1 MVGYGF
7 AFRPPCALFHFAI
20 TLNRFQWGI
29 SYSLARVRVQKI
41 RNCAHR
47 GDGSKIA
54 NFERAAE
61 NGRNCRDYGEATTA
75 EGPGWNMAG
84 MNLTQARIQEFIA
97 ALERADG
104 SSGNGNL
111 RRQLGWEEEFYWKV
125 QERLIADGRVVA
137 GRGRG
142 GSVRL
147 SNADATVSEPEA
159 VAAAVS
165 ANNKER
171 TLYAP
176 LKASI
181 EGKWIK
187 RFGFD
192 DVIVDETHSRGAKD
206 TGGTFTRPDITAAG
220 YRGYVY
226 LPKRLEVITFEV
238 KPSEAVSIMGVLKA
252 IAHREAAH
260 RAYVMFATSP
270 SKFETA
276 VEYERIAELAQKYG
290 VGIVLTEKPDDVEN
304 WEIVLEA
311 IRHDPDPARLDRFLG
326 DLPSDNMKK
335 QLMKWKG

>member
-1 MVGYGF
+1 MM
-7 AFRPPCALFHFAI
+7 
-20 TLNRFQWGI
+20 
-29 SYSLARVRVQKI
+29 
-41 RNCAHR
+41 
-47 GDGSKIA
+47 GS
-54 NFERAAE
+54 
-61 NGRNCRDYGEATTA
+61 TA
-75 EGPGWNMAG
+75 ERLGQKVAMKLAQG
-84 MNLTQARIQEFIA
+84 RIQEFVV
-97 ALERADG
+97 ALQKTGG
-104 SSGNGNL
+104 SCGNGNL
-111 RRQLGWEEEFYWKV
+111 RQQLGWEEEFYWKV
-125 QERLIADGRVVA
+125 QERLIAEGRVVA

-147 SNADATVSEPEA
+147 IEAPETVSEPEPL
-159 VAAAVS
+159 AAPVL
-165 ANNKER
+165 KERER

-238 KPSEAVSIMGVLKA
+238 KPAEAISIMGVLEA
-252 IAHREAAH
+252 IAHHEAAH
-260 RAYVMFATSP
+260 RAYVMFATS
-270 SKFETA
+270 SANFEAA
-276 VEYERIAELAQKYG
+276 VEYERISELAQKYG

-304 WEIVLEA
+304 WDIVLEA

-335 QLMKWKG
+335 ELMKWKG

>member
-1 MVGYGF
+1 
-7 AFRPPCALFHFAI
+7 
-20 TLNRFQWGI
+20 
-29 SYSLARVRVQKI
+29 
-41 RNCAHR
+41 
-47 GDGSKIA
+47 
-54 NFERAAE
+54 
-61 NGRNCRDYGEATTA
+61 
-75 EGPGWNMAG
+75 
-84 MNLTQARIQEFIA
+84 MNLAQGRIQEFIA
-97 ALERADG
+97 ALEKADG
-104 SSGNGNL
+104 SCGNGNL

-125 QERLIADGRVVA
+125 QERLIAEGKVVA

-147 SNADATVSEPEA
+147 SKADATVSEPET
-159 VAAAVS
+159 AASAVS
-165 ANNKER
+165 ATVKEMGPER

-181 EGKWIK
+181 QGKWIK

-238 KPSEAVSIMGVLKA
+238 KPSEAVSIMGVLEA
-252 IAHREAAH
+252 IAHAEAAH
-260 RAYVMFATSP
+260 RAYVMYATS
-270 SKFETA
+270 TA
-276 VEYERIAELAQKYG
+276 NFYAAAEYERIAELAQKYG
-290 VGIVLTEKPDDVEN
+290 IGIVLTEQPDDVEN

-326 DLPSDNMKK
+326 DLPSDDMKK

>member
-1 MVGYGF
+1 LSQGGV
-7 AFRPPCALFHFAI
+7 
-20 TLNRFQWGI
+20 
-29 SYSLARVRVQKI
+29 
-41 RNCAHR
+41 
-47 GDGSKIA
+47 
-54 NFERAAE
+54 E
-61 NGRNCRDYGEATTA
+61 
-75 EGPGWNMAG
+75 
-84 MNLTQARIQEFIA
+84 
-97 ALERADG
+97 
-104 SSGNGNL
+104 
-111 RRQLGWEEEFYWKV
+111 
-125 QERLIADGRVVA
+125 
-137 GRGRG
+137 G

-147 SNADATVSEPEA
+147 SQADDPISESEA

-165 ANNKER
+165 ATSRER

-238 KPSEAVSIMGVLKA
+238 KPSEPISIMGVLEA

-260 RAYVMFATSP
+260 RAYVIYATSP
-270 SKFETA
+270 AKLEASA
-276 VEYERIAELAQKYG
+276 EYERISELAQKYG
-290 VGIVLTEKPDDVEN
+290 VGIVLTENPDDVEN

-326 DLPSDNMKK
+326 DLPNDSMKK